1 MRAWFWFLAA
11 LMLGP
16 VAAPATVQ
24 AHPHVW
30 VIVKSE
36 VLFDANKRIIGVRH
50 HWEFDEAYSVF
61 AVQGLDTNGDG
72 VYDRKELEPLAKVN
86 IESLVEF
93 DHFTEVKSAGKAIG
107 RKEPVDYWAEFKD
120 GVLTLHFTL
129 PLEEPIAAGAQDV
142 SFAVYDPT
150 FYVSF
155 TMADKA
161 PVRLASGARGCT
173 SKLAP
178 RAGVRARTEQLSEAE
193 FLAMGADSQFG
204 AQFATDVVVR
214 CAS

>member
-1 MRAWFWFLAA
+1 MRLGSWFLFAA
-11 LMLGP
+11 MLVP
-16 VAAPATVQ
+16 VIAPSSAQ

-36 VLFDANKRIIGVRH
+36 VLFDAEKRIIGVRH

-72 VYDRKELEPLAKVN
+72 VYDAKELEPLAKVN
-86 IESLVEF
+86 IESLVDF
-93 DHFTEVKSAGKAIG
+93 DHFTEVKSGGKAIA
-107 RKEPVDYWAEFKD
+107 RKEPIDYKAEFKD
-120 GVLTLHFTL
+120 GVVTLHFTL
-129 PLEEPIAAGAQDV
+129 PFEEPIVAKAQDLQ
-142 SFAVYDPT
+142 FAVYDPT

-155 TMADKA
+155 SLAEKA
-161 PVRLASGARGCT
+161 PVRLASGSDGCT
-173 SKLAP
+173 SVLAP
-178 RAGVRARTEQLSEAE
+178 RAGVRAEVEQLSEAE
-193 FLAMGADSQFG
+193 FLALGSDSQIG

>member
-1 MRAWFWFLAA
+1 MRPWSWFLVALVLGAA
-11 LMLGP
+11 T
-16 VAAPATVQ
+16 APIPAM

-30 VIVKSE
+30 VNVRTD
-36 VLFDANKRIIGVRH
+36 VLFDADKRIIGVRH
-50 HWEFDEAYSVF
+50 HWEFDEAYSIF

-72 VYDRKELEPLAKVN
+72 FYDTKELEPLAKVN

-93 DHFTEVKSAGKAIG
+93 DYFTEVKSGGKAIA
-107 RKEPVDYWAEFKD
+107 RKEPVDYRAEFKD

-129 PLEEPIAAGAQDV
+129 PLEEPIAAAAQDV

-155 TMADKA
+155 SMADKA
-161 PVRLASGARGCT
+161 PVRLASGAQGCT

-178 RAGVRARTEQLSEAE
+178 RAGARARVEQLSEAE
-193 FLAMGADSQFG
+193 FLALGADSQFG
-204 AQFATDVVVR
+204 AQFATDVFVR
-214 CAS
+214 CSG

>member
-1 MRAWFWFLAA
+1 MRLGSLFLIAFVLGFASTPLTA
-11 LMLGP
+11 L
-16 VAAPATVQ
+16 

-36 VLFDANKRIIGVRH
+36 VLFDADKRIIGVRH
-50 HWEFDEAYSVF
+50 QWEFDEAYSVF

-72 VYDRKELEPLAKVN
+72 VYDAKELEPLAKVN

-93 DHFTEVKSAGKAIG
+93 DHFTEVKSGGKAIA
-107 RKEPVDYWAEFKD
+107 RKEPVDYRAEFKD
-120 GVLTLHFTL
+120 GVVTLHFTL
-129 PLEEPIAAGAQDV
+129 PLEKPIAAAAQDLQ
-142 SFAVYDPT
+142 FAVYDPT

-155 TMADKA
+155 SLAEKA
-161 PVRLASGARGCT
+161 PVRLASGSKGCT

-193 FLAMGADSQFG
+193 FEALGSGSQYG
-204 AQFATDVVVR
+204 AQFATDIVVR
-214 CAS
+214 CSG